1 MATRRRAAAD
11 CFYWPLGGANL
22 PNATR
27 APTVHKTSLVQWA
40 LNSNTYICK
49 SYKKIISE
57 NKIETLLVKN
67 VVNKLKMM
75 DGFIITM

>member
-49 SYKKIISE
+49 SYKKILSE

-75 DGFIITM
+75 DGFIIPM